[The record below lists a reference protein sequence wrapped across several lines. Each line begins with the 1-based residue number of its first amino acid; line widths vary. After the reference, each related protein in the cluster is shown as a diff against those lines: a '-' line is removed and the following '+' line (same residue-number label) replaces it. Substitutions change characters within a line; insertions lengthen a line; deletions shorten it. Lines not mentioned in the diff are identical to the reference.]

1 MNVNLI
7 FVLQFQD
14 LLLFPAHFLGGIV
27 FASVTCYI
35 TFLTLVLKLHCARC
49 FCSLKLTSGATNE
62 KTEVFHGEE
71 NAMKILLQTMSN
83 VQKEALV
90 CADSNS
96 AAFSMGV
103 APIKKGYN
111 DFKRRGVRI
120 RFITEITSQN
130 LEYVKELMNYAE
142 VRHMDTVKGN
152 MAVSETEYIATA
164 TLEGAKSIT
173 ETIYSNAKPILDQ
186 QRYFFENLWIKAIRA
201 DQRIREIEEGIEP
214 HITKIIESPE
224 DIISR
229 ARHVIETSN
238 HLSVCSDLG
247 GLKMIETIASD
258 SIKKTL
264 EKSQNG
270 KHKGVRWIG
279 TINKDDLDL
288 VQRFLASGME
298 IRHIIYT
305 PLNFSVTDKEFN
317 FTISNMTAGSVATNV
332 LVSNEPSY
340 IKQFNSL
347 FEKLWSQGVNAADRI
362 LEIEKGVEPDFFEVI
377 NDKNKAAELL
387 LSLSKLA
394 KEEVL
399 FLLPSDKALIRMK
412 RLGVLDALQ
421 KASLQGVNVR
431 VICPVTDVSA
441 EIIERLRVESQI
453 KLAKGNESESGIM
466 IIDSSRFISAELV
479 SPTSETF
486 SEAIGIALY
495 SNSKRSTSMLRSFF
509 NSLWNQAELYK
520 RLELQEKMEKEFINM
535 AAHEIRTPVQPLL
548 GMTDILMSQ
557 FEEGEGEEQQQE
569 RGKKNKKEIAVTKE
583 EIEMIARNVKR
594 LERLTAD
601 ILDVS
606 RIESN
611 TLKLSE
617 KLIDLNQKIRIVVN
631 DEKSAIPRGKELKII
646 FDQRE
651 SAPLFVKGDKSR
663 LFEVLT
669 NLLGNAI
676 KFTDSGGTIT
686 ITAEKT
692 AAKNEAMV
700 SIKDTGKGIDSEIL
714 PRLFTKFAS
723 KSDNGTGLGLFLSKG
738 IIEAHGGRVWAE
750 NNTEGKGAIFR
761 FTLPLRK

>member
-1 MNVNLI
+1 
-7 FVLQFQD
+7 
-14 LLLFPAHFLGGIV
+14 
-27 FASVTCYI
+27 
-35 TFLTLVLKLHCARC
+35 LTL
-49 FCSLKLTSGATNE
+49 TSGGATNE

-90 CADSNS
+90 CADANS

-103 APIKKGYN
+103 APIKKGYD

-142 VRHMDTVKGN
+142 VRHMDTVKGI

-164 TLEGAKSIT
+164 TLEGAKPIT
-173 ETIYSNAKPILDQ
+173 QTIYSNAKPILDQ

-201 DQRIREIEEGIEP
+201 DQRTREIEEGIEP

-238 HLSVCSDLG
+238 HLSVCSDFG

-270 KHKGVRWIG
+270 EHKGVRWIG
-279 TINKDDLDL
+279 TIDKEDMDL
-288 VQRFLASGME
+288 VQRFLAFGME
-298 IRHIIYT
+298 IKHIIYT

-317 FTISNMTAGSVATNV
+317 LTVSNMTDGSVAPNV
-332 LVSNEPSY
+332 LVSNELPY

-557 FEEGEGEEQQQE
+557 FEEEEVEEEEEEEEPQE
-569 RGKKNKKEIAVTKE
+569 RGKKNKKEITVTKE
-583 EIEMIARNVKR
+583 EIEMIARNAKR
-594 LERLTAD
+594 LERLTSD
-601 ILDVS
+601 ILEAS

-611 TLKLSE
+611 TLKLNE
-617 KLIDLNQKIRIVVN
+617 KLIDLNENIRIVVN
-631 DEKSAIPRGKELKII
+631 DEKSAIPRGMELKII
-646 FDQRE
+646 FEQRE
-651 SAPLFVKGDKSR
+651 STPLFVKGDKSR

-669 NLLGNAI
+669 NLIGNAI

-686 ITAEKT
+686 VTVEKS
-692 AAKNEAMV
+692 AAKNEALV
-700 SIKDTGKGIDSEIL
+700 SIKDTGNGIDREIL

-723 KSDNGTGLGLFLSKG
+723 KSDKGTGLGLYLSKG
-738 IIEAHGGRVWAE
+738 IIEAHGGRIWAE
-750 NNTEGKGAIFR
+750 NNTEGKGATFR
-761 FTLPLRK
+761 FTLPLRN

>member
-1 MNVNLI
+1 V
-7 FVLQFQD
+7 VQ
-14 LLLFPAHFLGGIV
+14 A
-27 FASVTCYI
+27 CYI

-103 APIKKGYN
+103 APIKKGYD

-120 RFITEITSQN
+120 RFITEIISQN

-270 KHKGVRWIG
+270 EHKGVRWIG
-279 TINKDDLDL
+279 TINKEDVDL
-288 VQRFLASGME
+288 VQRFLALGME
-298 IRHIIYT
+298 IKHIIYT

-317 FTISNMTAGSVATNV
+317 FTVSNMTDGSSAPNV
-332 LVSNEPSY
+332 LISNELSY

-347 FEKLWSQGVNAADRI
+347 FEKLWSQGVNADDRI

-479 SPTSETF
+479 NPTSETF

-557 FEEGEGEEQQQE
+557 FEEEEDEEEPQE
-569 RGKKNKKEIAVTKE
+569 RGKKNKKEITVTKE
-583 EIEMIARNVKR
+583 EIEMIARNAKR
-594 LERLTAD
+594 LERLTSD
-601 ILDVS
+601 ILEAS

-611 TLKLSE
+611 TLKLNE
-617 KLIDLNQKIRIVVN
+617 KLIDLNENIRIVVN
-631 DEKSAIPRGKELKII
+631 DEKSAIPRGMELKII
-646 FDQRE
+646 FEQRE
-651 SAPLFVKGDKSR
+651 STPLFVKGDKSR

-669 NLLGNAI
+669 NLIGNAI

-686 ITAEKT
+686 VTVEKS
-692 AAKNEAMV
+692 AAKNEALV
-700 SIKDTGKGIDSEIL
+700 SIKDTGNGIDREIL

-723 KSDNGTGLGLFLSKG
+723 KSDKGTGLGLYLSKG
-738 IIEAHGGRVWAE
+738 IIEAHGGRIWAE
-750 NNTEGKGAIFR
+750 NNTEGKGATFR
-761 FTLPLRK
+761 FTLPLRN

>member
-1 MNVNLI
+1 V
-7 FVLQFQD
+7 VQ
-14 LLLFPAHFLGGIV
+14 A
-27 FASVTCYI
+27 CYI

-103 APIKKGYN
+103 APIKKGYD

-120 RFITEITSQN
+120 RFITEIISQN

-270 KHKGVRWIG
+270 EHKGVRWIG
-279 TINKDDLDL
+279 TINKEDVDL
-288 VQRFLASGME
+288 VQRFLALGME
-298 IRHIIYT
+298 IKHIIYT

-317 FTISNMTAGSVATNV
+317 FTVSNMTDGSSAPNV
-332 LVSNEPSY
+332 LISNELSY

-347 FEKLWSQGVNAADRI
+347 FEKLWSQGVNADDRI

-479 SPTSETF
+479 NPTSETF

-557 FEEGEGEEQQQE
+557 FEEEEDEGPQE
-569 RGKKNKKEIAVTKE
+569 RGKKNKKEITVTKE
-583 EIEMIARNVKR
+583 EIEMIARNAKR
-594 LERLTAD
+594 LERLTSD
-601 ILDVS
+601 ILEAS

-611 TLKLSE
+611 TLKLNE
-617 KLIDLNQKIRIVVN
+617 KLIDLNENIRIVVN
-631 DEKSAIPRGKELKII
+631 DEKSAIPRGMELKII
-646 FDQRE
+646 FEQRE
-651 SAPLFVKGDKSR
+651 STPLFVKGDKSR

-669 NLLGNAI
+669 NLIGNAI

-686 ITAEKT
+686 VTVEKS
-692 AAKNEAMV
+692 AAKNEALV
-700 SIKDTGKGIDSEIL
+700 SIKDTGNGIDREIL

-723 KSDNGTGLGLFLSKG
+723 KSDKGTGLGLYLSKG
-738 IIEAHGGRVWAE
+738 IIEAHGGRIWAE
-750 NNTEGKGAIFR
+750 NNTEGKGATFR
-761 FTLPLRK
+761 FTLPLRN

>member
-1 MNVNLI
+1 MV
-7 FVLQFQD
+7 Q
-14 LLLFPAHFLGGIV
+14 A
-27 FASVTCYI
+27 CYI

-103 APIKKGYN
+103 APIKKGYD

-120 RFITEITSQN
+120 RFITEIISQN

-142 VRHMDTVKGN
+142 VRHTDTVRGN

-270 KHKGVRWIG
+270 EHKGVRWIG
-279 TINKDDLDL
+279 TINKEDVDL
-288 VQRFLASGME
+288 VQRFLALGME
-298 IRHIIYT
+298 IKHIIYT

-317 FTISNMTAGSVATNV
+317 FTVSNMTDGSSAPNV
-332 LVSNEPSY
+332 LISNELSY

-347 FEKLWSQGVNAADRI
+347 FEKLWSQGVKAADRI

-421 KASLQGVNVR
+421 EASLQGVNVR
-431 VICPVTDVSA
+431 VICPVTDISA
-441 EIIERLRVESQI
+441 EIVERLRVESQI
-453 KLAKGNESESGIM
+453 KFAKGNESESGIM
-466 IIDSSRFISAELV
+466 IIDSSRFMSAELV
-479 SPTSETF
+479 NPTSETF

-535 AAHEIRTPVQPLL
+535 AAHEIRTPMQPLL

-557 FEEGEGEEQQQE
+557 FEEEQEEEQQQE
-569 RGKKNKKEIAVTKE
+569 RGKKNKKEIVVTKE
-583 EIEMIARNVKR
+583 EIEMIARNAKR
-594 LERLTAD
+594 LERLTSD
-601 ILDVS
+601 ILEAS

-611 TLKLSE
+611 TLKLNE
-617 KLIDLNQKIRIVVN
+617 KLIDLNENIRIVVN
-631 DEKSAIPRGKELKII
+631 DEKSAIPRGMELKII
-646 FDQRE
+646 FEQRE
-651 SAPLFVKGDKSR
+651 STPLFVKGDKSR

-669 NLLGNAI
+669 NLIGNAI

-686 ITAEKT
+686 VTVEKS
-692 AAKNEAMV
+692 AAKNEALV
-700 SIKDTGKGIDSEIL
+700 SIKDTGNGIDREIL

-723 KSDNGTGLGLFLSKG
+723 KSDKGTGLGLYLSKG
-738 IIEAHGGRVWAE
+738 IIEAHGGRIWAE
-750 NNTEGKGAIFR
+750 NNTEGKGATFR
-761 FTLPLRK
+761 FTLPLRN

>member
-1 MNVNLI
+1 
-7 FVLQFQD
+7 
-14 LLLFPAHFLGGIV
+14 
-27 FASVTCYI
+27 
-35 TFLTLVLKLHCARC
+35 
-49 FCSLKLTSGATNE
+49 
-62 KTEVFHGEE
+62 
-71 NAMKILLQTMSN
+71 MKILLQTMSN

-90 CADSNS
+90 CADANS

-103 APIKKGYN
+103 ASIKKGYN

-130 LEYVKELMNYAE
+130 LEYVKELVNYAE

-164 TLEGAKSIT
+164 TLEGAKPIT
-173 ETIYSNAKPILDQ
+173 QTIYSNAKPILDQ

-238 HLSVCSDLG
+238 HLSVCSDFG

-270 KHKGVRWIG
+270 EHKGVRWIG
-279 TINKDDLDL
+279 TINKEDVDL
-288 VQRFLASGME
+288 VQRFLALGME
-298 IRHIIYT
+298 IKHVIYT

-317 FTISNMTAGSVATNV
+317 FTVSNMTDGSSAPNV
-332 LVSNEPSY
+332 LISNELSY

-399 FLLPSDKALIRMK
+399 FLLRSDKALIRMK

-431 VICPVTDVSA
+431 VICPVTDVST

-557 FEEGEGEEQQQE
+557 FEEEEEEKEQQE
-569 RGKKNKKEIAVTKE
+569 RGKKKNKKEISVTKE
-583 EIEMIARNVKR
+583 EIEMIARNAKR
-594 LERLTAD
+594 LERLTSD

-617 KLIDLNQKIRIVVN
+617 KLIDLNENIRIIVN
-631 DEKSAIPRGKELKII
+631 DEKSAIPKGKELKII

-651 SAPLFVKGDKSR
+651 SAPLVVRGDKSR

-669 NLLGNAI
+669 NLIGNAI

-686 ITAEKT
+686 VTVEKS
-692 AAKNEAMV
+692 AAKNEALV
-700 SIKDTGKGIDSEIL
+700 SIKDTGNGIDREIL

-723 KSDNGTGLGLFLSKG
+723 KSDKGTGLGLYLSKG
-738 IIEAHGGRVWAE
+738 IIEAHGGRIWAE
-750 NNTEGKGAIFR
+750 NNTEGKGATFR
-761 FTLPLRK
+761 FTLPLRN